1 MAEAGLELRFVGHE
15 DFIRALAEELESGP
29 REDVE
34 IVSQGQV
41 HDATDLRLDVGAI
54 NDLVSIVTALFF
66 AGPIVPALRR
76 AFRRS
81 PPGRISIES
90 PFGKVTFEP
99 EGEMTDEELRAIL
112 GKLAEL

>member
-41 HDATDLRLDVGAI
+41 HDATDLRLDVG
-54 NDLVSIVTALFF
+54 DLVSIVTALFF